1 MYTNTFKNELT
12 TDQKGK
18 LLLNTCGI
26 LFYCRNGAKA
36 YANCKGFIIMVYILF
51 DFILNIPVNNFS
63 VMSAHS
69 TRIKMRG
76 SKEGLQRVLAPSLE
90 NWKPLGLF
98 SNTGPDPLE
107 NQKLPSQHS
116 ILGNYRPASICCWAD
131 DGPLL
136 VVF

>member
-26 LFYCRNGAKA
+26 LFYCRNGAKRTA
-36 YANCKGFIIMVYILF
+36 IKRMQTVQGSLLWFLCCLILF
-51 DFILNIPVNNFS
+51 LTSQSTNFQLCR
-63 VMSAHS
+63 
-69 TRIKMRG
+69 RIKLKLRCADPERG
-76 SKEGLQRVLAPSLE
+76 WQRVLTPSLE

-98 SNTGPDPLE
+98 SNPDPDPLE

-116 ILGNYRPASICCWAD
+116 ILGNYRPASV
-131 DGPLL
+131 LL
-136 VVF
+136 VRF